1 MEDKNKLLYE
11 EKRLLTLYRQMLRK
25 EYDVNNKLKYENNDE
40 LKNRVEMQ
48 QAIYLIDKLL
58 WTDQYGFV
66 WDTYGPKSMG
76 IEENLNL
83 LDNKEHLIKDFYLLF
98 DNNIYSQDTIK
109 KLKNL
114 YNYSKIRELEKF
126 TKLTSDILDTDKGL
140 EIIAD
145 LTFITSTIIP
155 GASFDI
161 ANRELQKVRPIFNNK
176 DLNKYAF
183 RCLEACELID
193 SIDNTNGYV
202 KRISK

>member
-1 MEDKNKLLYE
+1 
-11 EKRLLTLYRQMLRK
+11 MLRK
-25 EYDVNNKLKYENNDE
+25 EYDVNNKLKYENNTE

-48 QAIYLIDKLL
+48 HAIYLIDKLL

-76 IEENLNL
+76 IEGNLNL

-109 KLKNL
+109 KLKDL

-140 EIIAD
+140 EILAD

-155 GASFDI
+155 RASFNI
-161 ANRELQKVRPIFNNK
+161 ANRELQKLRPIFNNN

>member
-40 LKNRVEMQ
+40 LKNRIEMQ

-76 IEENLNL
+76 IEGKLNILDDKEN
-83 LDNKEHLIKDFYLLF
+83 LIKDFYLLF

-109 KLKNL
+109 KLKYL
-114 YNYSKIRELEKF
+114 YDYSKIRELERF

-140 EIIAD
+140 EILAD

-155 GASFDI
+155 RASFNI
-161 ANRELQKVRPIFNNK
+161 ANRELQKLRPIFNNN

-202 KRISK
+202 KRIK

>member
-48 QAIYLIDKLL
+48 QAIYLIDKLM

-66 WDTYGPKSMG
+66 WNTYGPKSMG

>member
-48 QAIYLIDKLL
+48 QAIYLIDKLM

-66 WDTYGPKSMG
+66 WNTYGPKSMG

-140 EIIAD
+140 EILAD

>member
-25 EYDVNNKLKYENNDE
+25 EYDVNNKAKYENNDE

-48 QAIYLIDKLL
+48 QAIYLIDKLM
-58 WTDQYGFV
+58 WTDQYEFL
-66 WDTYGPKSMG
+66 WDTYGPKSMR

-109 KLKNL
+109 KLKYL
-114 YNYSKIRELEKF
+114 YNYSKIRELERF

-140 EIIAD
+140 EILAD
-145 LTFITSTIIP
+145 LTFINSKIIP
-155 GASFDI
+155 RASFNI
-161 ANRELQKVRPIFNNK
+161 ANRELQKLRPIFNNN